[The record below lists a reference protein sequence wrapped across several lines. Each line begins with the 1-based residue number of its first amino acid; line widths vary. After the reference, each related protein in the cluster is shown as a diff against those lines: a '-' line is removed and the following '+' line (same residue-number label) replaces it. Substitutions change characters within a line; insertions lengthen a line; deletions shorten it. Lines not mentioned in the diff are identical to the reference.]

1 MADLKER
8 LLSSYD
14 FSCDNNGIS
23 GERVADRIYQLSVV
37 GMTEKRGS
45 NRPGYSKEEQKAK
58 ELVKGWMK
66 ESGLIVKEDEAGN
79 VFGRLGKQNGPAVL
93 TGSHVD
99 TVPEG
104 GHFDGTLGV
113 VAALE
118 VASSWNEQSYQPPF
132 PFEVVVFSDEEGS
145 RFGRGFTGSEAVV
158 GELSKDHLAQLKD
171 HEGKSFEE
179 VMQQVDLSL
188 QTIGNAKR
196 EDIYAFL
203 EVHIEQGKQLE
214 RAAQPVGVVTGIAGP
229 SWIELRFIG
238 EAAHAGNTPMNDRRD
253 ALVAAGAFIHELP
266 DMTRGTAVATV
277 GKLDVFPNGVN
288 VIPGEVKLFVDVR
301 DIDEENRDQLVDSII
316 KKAHQFTD
324 EQNVLLKHNVKTK
337 VKPVPVDPK
346 LKQILVNSVEEMNLE
361 ALELPSGAAHDAMI
375 IGRHFPIAMLF
386 ARSENGVSHNPEE
399 WTSLTDCVTAVHVL
413 KRSLEQFPYDPE
425 Q

>member
-1 MADLKER
+1 MTDLKGK

-14 FSCDNNGIS
+14 YSCDNNGIS
-23 GERVADRIYQLSVV
+23 GERVADRLCQLSVV

-45 NRPGYSKEEQKAK
+45 NRPGYSKEEKNAK

-66 ESGLIVKEDEAGN
+66 EAGLVVKEDEAGN
-79 VFGRLGKQNGPAVL
+79 VFGRLGTQNGPAVL

-113 VAALE
+113 IAALE
-118 VASSWNEQSYQPPF
+118 VASSWKEQGYLPPF

-145 RFGRGFTGSEAVV
+145 RFGRGFTGSEAVI
-158 GELSKDHLAQLKD
+158 GELNKDHLAQLKD
-171 HEGKSFEE
+171 HAGKSFEE
-179 VMQQVDLSL
+179 VMQHVDLSL
-188 QTIGNAKR
+188 QTIDKAKR

-214 RAAQPVGVVTGIAGP
+214 RANYPVGVVTGIAGP

-238 EAAHAGNTPMNDRRD
+238 EAAHAGNTPMNDRQD
-253 ALVAAGAFIHELP
+253 ALVAASALIHELP
-266 DMTRGTAVATV
+266 NMTNGTAVATV

-288 VIPGEVKLFVDVR
+288 VIPEEVKLYVDVR
-301 DIDEENRDQLVDSII
+301 DIDEENRNKLVDSII
-316 KKAHQFTD
+316 EKARHLAD
-324 EQNVLLKHNVKTK
+324 KQNVLLKQTVKTK

-346 LKQILVNSVEEMNLE
+346 LKQILINSLKEMNSE

-375 IGRHFPIAMLF
+375 IGRRFPVAMLF
-386 ARSENGVSHNPEE
+386 ARSKNGVSHNPEE
-399 WTSLTDCVTAVHVL
+399 WTTLNDCVTAIHVL
-413 KRSLEQFPYDPE
+413 KNSLEQLPYHPK